1 MAALKTRL
9 DLLLDRVTPRHEVTI
24 DADGYTPDQ
33 VDRIYATAKA
43 RGLHASGTRRWIL
56 IRDLSKMHGNA
67 RRPQGPPSTVPCACG
82 SHEAYWHGPEDGLR
96 EYACDACW
104 RRRKAPRRTRT
115 THGNASRT
123 RVGIPWVGTDYIE
136 RRYYA
141 IQPGLADIYL
151 TGIGRGRG
159 MSTARADEFI
169 ERGRVTL
176 GWMMAQNPAPT
187 ALGRRRVGAIID
199 ELRGLLSKA
208 MAVRSGRGRPRLV
221 RGDRR
226 RK

>member
-1 MAALKTRL
+1 MSARKTRL

-24 DADGYTPDQ
+24 DADGYTPAQ

-67 RRPQGPPSTVPCACG
+67 P
-82 SHEAYWHGPEDGLR
+82 
-96 EYACDACW
+96 
-104 RRRKAPRRTRT
+104 RTR
-115 THGNASRT
+115 G
-123 RVGIPWVGTDYIE
+123 GIPWVGTDYIE

-151 TGIGRGRG
+151 AGVGRGRG

-176 GWMMAQNPAPT
+176 GWLMAQNPAPT
-187 ALGRRRVGAIID
+187 VRTRRWMADMIAKVRK
-199 ELRGLLSKA
+199 LLNNA
-208 MAVRSGRGRPRLV
+208 MAVRSGHMAPRWPSA
-221 RGDRR
+221 DRR
-226 RK
+226 RT